1 MKKINSIFWIIATL
15 IVLQCMFFWLRGL
28 MAIGYSEGTA
38 LWMWIFKILTYLG
51 IAAIGILI
59 YRIKNTFETKGFF
72 TEKNVKQLRSLG
84 IVAFITTLFN
94 STANACIQIIASKQ
108 VPANYGKTHELFYSA
123 LTEQVLDQS
132 LISYIL
138 IFSIILLT
146 YFTQS
151 ALRVKGENEAFI

>member
-28 MAIGYSEGTA
+28 MAIGNSEGTA
-38 LWMWIFKILTYLG
+38 LWMWVFKILTYLG

-72 TEKNVKQLRSLG
+72 TEGSVKQLRYLG

-94 STANACIQIIASKQ
+94 STANAFIQINVSLHD
-108 VPANYGKTHELFYSA
+108 PTNYGKENQLFYSA
-123 LTEQVLDQS
+123 LTEQALDQS
-132 LISYIL
+132 LITYVL